1 MAGDPYER
9 IRDDV
14 IDEYGI
20 EEGTRLLQLYIDT
33 AHVRTKYVTGLKAFI
48 KFVYEWEGACRRL
61 KNSGA
66 DLSKIEIVKRG

>member
-1 MAGDPYER
+1 MPDPYVR
-9 IRDDV
+9 IRDDL

-20 EEGTRLLQLYIDT
+20 EEGNRILQMYIDT
-33 AHVRTKYVTGLKAFI
+33 ARVRSKYVTGLKS
-48 KFVYEWEGACRRL
+48 FVNYVHEWEQACRRL